1 MRLNQVR
8 SRLCAH
14 LQARFESRLGSWRW
28 GRTLA
33 CLGVIAVLA
42 GAAEPGRQ
50 AASADPGHQ
59 AGGSAPNSPNE
70 GLREKESL
78 ETAKPGGRQIAADSA
93 ELLRLAT
100 ELKAEVDKTNTDT
113 LSIPVVRKAGEIEK
127 LARSVKQKGR
137 AGVGGN

>member
-1 MRLNQVR
+1 MRR
-8 SRLCAH
+8 AD
-14 LQARFESRLGSWRW
+14 LG
-28 GRTLA
+28 
-33 CLGVIAVLA
+33 LA
-42 GAAEPGRQ
+42 GN
-50 AASADPGHQ
+50 S
-59 AGGSAPNSPNE
+59 GSPPDAFE
-70 GLREKESL
+70 MLIGVALSL
-78 ETAKPGGRQIAADSA
+78 IHISAKPGGRQIAADSA